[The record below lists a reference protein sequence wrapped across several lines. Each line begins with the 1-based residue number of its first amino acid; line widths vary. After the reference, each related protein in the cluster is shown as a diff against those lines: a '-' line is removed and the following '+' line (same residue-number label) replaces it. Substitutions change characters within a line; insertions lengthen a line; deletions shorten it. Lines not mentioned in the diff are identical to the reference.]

1 MEKKLDKI
9 DLKLMSLLQENARY
23 SLKQLAQEVFLSSP
37 AVSARLEQLEQAG
50 YIVGYTAQID
60 PIKMGYHITAF
71 INLEMSPEMKST
83 FYPFAAACP
92 NVVECNCVTGQ
103 YSMLLKVIFRS
114 TMELDA
120 FIGKLQ
126 QFGPTQTQIVFSTP
140 VESRGVQVIVPQ

>member
-1 MEKKLDKI
+1 M
-9 DLKLMSLLQENARY
+9 
-23 SLKQLAQEVFLSSP
+23 SSP

-50 YIVGYTAQID
+50 YIVGYTAKID

-71 INLEMSPEMKST
+71 INLEMSPDMKST
-83 FYPFAAACP
+83 FYPFAEACP

-103 YSMLLKVIFRS
+103 YSMLLKVIFPS

-120 FIGKLQ
+120 FIGQLQ

-140 VESRGVQVIVPQ
+140 VESRGVQVVVPQ

>member
-50 YIVGYTAQID
+50 YIVGYTAKID

-71 INLEMSPEMKST
+71 INLEMSPDMKST
-83 FYPFAAACP
+83 FYPFAEACP
-92 NVVECNCVTGQ
+92 NAVSYTHLDVYKRQAVYLSGGVLGARLGTLSQVVYVL
-103 YSMLLKVIFRS
+103 SLIH
-114 TMELDA
+114 
-120 FIGKLQ
+120 I
-126 QFGPTQTQIVFSTP
+126 
-140 VESRGVQVIVPQ
+140 

>member
-50 YIVGYTAQID
+50 YIVGYTAKID

-71 INLEMSPEMKST
+71 INLEMSPDMKST

-92 NVVECNCVTGQ
+92 NVVECSCVTGQ
-103 YSMLLKVIFRS
+103 YSILLKVIFPS

-120 FIGKLQ
+120 FIGQLQ

-140 VESRGVQVIVPQ
+140 VESRGVQVVVPE